1 MATIEFIPVDEN
13 QRWDSIVTGFPN
25 YDVYYLNGYVRG
37 FQLHGDGEPFL
48 LYYHTKA
55 LRAIYV
61 FMRRHTAIDGLYDAI
76 TPYGYGGVLFDGDTT
91 EDNLRDFYSD
101 YVTAM
106 RGMHVVCNFVRY
118 HPVLRNADPMRSLST
133 VVDLGETIVMELQS
147 EEVIWDNI
155 TSKHRNMIR
164 KASKNGVSIHHAKD
178 PALFENFRQIYNATM
193 DSDEA
198 DEYYYF
204 KPEFYESIQRDLLG
218 HCEMFYAVCDEKIVA
233 MSIMLFAN
241 GRLNYHLSGSDY
253 EYRRVAPSNLL
264 LYEAALWGCHQG
276 MKTFHLGGGVGS
288 GQDGL
293 YKFKAGFNR
302 NSDCRFS
309 IGKEI
314 FDQKG
319 YDQLVEVCRQA
330 RDDFDPNSTFFP
342 VYRQ

>member
-1 MATIEFIPVDEN
+1 
-13 QRWDSIVTGFPN
+13 
-25 YDVYYLNGYVRG
+25 
-37 FQLHGDGEPFL
+37 
-48 LYYHTKA
+48 
-55 LRAIYV
+55 
-61 FMRRHTAIDGLYDAI
+61 
-76 TPYGYGGVLFDGDTT
+76 
-91 EDNLRDFYSD
+91 
-101 YVTAM
+101 
-106 RGMHVVCNFVRY
+106 
-118 HPVLRNADPMRSLST
+118 
-133 VVDLGETIVMELQS
+133 
-147 EEVIWDNI
+147 
-155 TSKHRNMIR
+155 
-164 KASKNGVSIHHAKD
+164 
-178 PALFENFRQIYNATM
+178 M
-193 DSDEA
+193 DSDDA

-204 KPEFYESIQRDLLG
+204 KPEFYETIHRDLSQ
-218 HCEMFYAVCDEKIVA
+218 HYEMFYAVCDEKIVA

-253 EYRRVAPSNLL
+253 EYRRVASSNLL
-264 LYEAALWGCHQG
+264 LYEAALWGCRQG

-288 GQDGL
+288 GQGGL